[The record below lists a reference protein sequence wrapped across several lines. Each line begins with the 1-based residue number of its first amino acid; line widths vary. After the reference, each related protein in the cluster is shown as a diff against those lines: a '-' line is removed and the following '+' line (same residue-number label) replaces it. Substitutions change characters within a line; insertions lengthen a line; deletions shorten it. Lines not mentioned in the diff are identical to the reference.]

1 MAKPDAGGG
10 NMYGNAQQAMAGANA
25 MRQRSQAGNRF
36 GQLKDKMAGANQMR
50 NDWRTANPGAVP
62 QFNAPAGKTM
72 PDMGGQYNAI
82 HAALGGLG
90 GAPAINAL
98 RPAAGQMPAPGGHNF
113 YSQRLAQS
121 GMNPAESPTM
131 IRRPMADQSNYLRQA
146 AGQMPQGPAPD
157 SVDPRAEMMQRMQ
170 AFRGFRG

>member
-36 GQLKDKMAGANQMR
+36 GQLKDKLAGANQMR

-62 QFNAPAGKTM
+62 QPINAPGKTM
-72 PDMGGQYNAI
+72 PDFGGQLDAI
-82 HAALGGLG
+82 RGLAG
-90 GAPAINAL
+90 QPTINAL

-113 YSQRLAQS
+113 YSQRLAQT
-121 GMNPAESPTM
+121 GMNPAEQPTM
-131 IRRPMADQSNYLRQA
+131 IRRPMADQSQYLRQA

-157 SVDPRAEMMQRMQ
+157 MVDPRQAAMQRMQ
-170 AFRGFRG
+170 AFQGFNRFGG